1 VNLPESL
8 PSSGTPDLAAL
19 AAKSAVL
26 RRAASLAG
34 WAGGGKR
41 ALTAKGVLRKQD
53 VPTAAAIIGVKAPQA
68 VRSAA
73 DLPELHLAWCA
84 AVGMGLLTVEGG
96 KASGGPELKSWPPDD
111 GTGLLAAW
119 LKGFIAVSAVLGGG
133 DRDLGRDFLVLVL
146 ALLNVLQDE
155 DAPAGRG
162 LLREVLEEADEI
174 CDSRD
179 LDADVYGALSGLS
192 PHGMPKI
199 EGLTALLADF
209 GIIAKAGPAASK
221 APAVTPLGEWV
232 ASLLAEEVC
241 PVPLDAGLTAED
253 LIEGAA
259 NVSAGERE
267 MLADSWLGARDPAG
281 AVREILSAAED
292 KPSRLRV
299 VALEL
304 AEMAREDG
312 WPAWREIAGDDA
324 RPHTAR
330 HARVFLFS
338 MGQGPEPARADWQWV
353 GTEAAAAA
361 LHEAGPDE
369 ALCCIWDTI
378 DGDDDIA
385 KRLAEVRA
393 SGHPEAE
400 YVASSVEAFAASGA
414 PLTIRQG
421 VQLKVALKN
430 AKPPVWRSVQLPL
443 TATLGDLH
451 AAIQVLFGWDGDH
464 LHVFHAGGV
473 GYSDPFYELEETED
487 EEDARLRDAFPPG
500 GPKVTYVYDFGADWV
515 HEITRQKMITL
526 DPGQDYPV
534 CVASGGNSPVEY
546 PSGDEPE
553 EPEPFDQAA
562 VNTALTGI
570 LRS

>member
-1 VNLPESL
+1 MNLPEGL
-8 PSSGTPDLAAL
+8 PSSGTPGLAAL

-26 RRAASLAG
+26 RRTASLAG

-41 ALTAKGVLRKQD
+41 TLTAKGVLRKQD
-53 VPTAAAIIGVKAPQA
+53 VPAAAAIIGVKAPQA

-73 DLPELHLAWCA
+73 DLPELHVAWCA
-84 AVGMGLLTVEGG
+84 AIGMGLLTVEGG

-111 GTGLLAAW
+111 GTGLLEAW
-119 LKGFIAVSAVLGGG
+119 LKGFFAVSAVLGGG
-133 DRDLGRDFLVLVL
+133 DRDLGRGFLVLVL
-146 ALLNVLQDE
+146 ALLKVLQDE

-162 LLREVLEEADEI
+162 LLREVLEEAGEI

-179 LDADVYGALSGLS
+179 LDTDVHGALSGLS
-192 PHGMPKI
+192 SHGMPRI
-199 EGLTALLADF
+199 EGLMALLADF
-209 GIIAKAGPAASK
+209 GIIAKARPAASR

-232 ASLLAEEVC
+232 ASCLAEEVC
-241 PVPLDAGLTAED
+241 PVPLDAGLTAEE

-259 NVSAGERE
+259 NFPAGERE
-267 MLADSWLGARDPAG
+267 TLADSWLDARDPAG

-292 KPSRLRV
+292 MPSRLRV

-304 AEMAREDG
+304 AEMTGEDG

-361 LHEAGPDE
+361 LCEAGPDE

-385 KRLAEVRA
+385 KRLAGVRA

-400 YVASSVEAFAASGA
+400 HVASSVEVFAASGA

-421 VQLKVALKN
+421 VQLKVALKY

-473 GYSDPFYELEETED
+473 RYSDPLYELEETEG
-487 EEDARLRDAFPPG
+487 EEDARLRDVFPPG
-500 GPKVTYVYDFGADWV
+500 GPKITYVYDFGADWV
-515 HEITRQKMITL
+515 HEITRQTVITL
-526 DPGQDYPV
+526 EPGQDYPV
-534 CVASGGNSPVEY
+534 CVAFGGDSPVEY
-546 PSGDEPE
+546 PSQDEPE

-562 VNTALTGI
+562 VNTALAGI
-570 LRS
+570 LRF

>member
-111 GTGLLAAW
+111 GTGLLEAW
-119 LKGFIAVSAVLGGG
+119 LKGFFAVSAVLGGG

-146 ALLNVLQDE
+146 ALLNVLQVE

-179 LDADVYGALSGLS
+179 LDTDVYGALSGLS

-199 EGLTALLADF
+199 EGLMALLADF
-209 GIIAKAGPAASK
+209 GIIAKAGSAASK

-232 ASLLAEEVC
+232 ASLLAEGVC

-267 MLADSWLGARDPAG
+267 MLADSWLDARDPAD

-378 DGDDDIA
+378 DGDDIA

-473 GYSDPFYELEETED
+473 RYSDPFYELEETED

-526 DPGQDYPV
+526 DPRQDYPV

-553 EPEPFDQAA
+553 EPEPFDQTA

>member
-1 VNLPESL
+1 MNLPESL

-41 ALTAKGVLRKQD
+41 TLTAKGVLRKQD
-53 VPTAAAIIGVKAPQA
+53 VPAAAAIIGVKAPQA

-73 DLPELHLAWCA
+73 DLPELHVAWCA
-84 AVGMGLLTVEGG
+84 AVGMGLLTMEDG
-96 KASGGPELKSWPPDD
+96 KASGGPELK
-111 GTGLLAAW
+111 TGLRTTAGLLEAW
-119 LKGFIAVSAVLGGG
+119 LKGFFAVSAGLGGDQDLGGG
-133 DRDLGRDFLVLVL
+133 IVVLVL
-146 ALLNVLQDE
+146 ALLKVLQDE
-155 DAPAGRG
+155 DAPAERG

-174 CDSRD
+174 CDEHD
-179 LDADVYGALSGLS
+179 LDADVHGALSGLS
-192 PHGMPKI
+192 SHGMPKI
-199 EGLTALLADF
+199 EGLMALLADF
-209 GIIAKAGPAASK
+209 GMIAKARPAASK

-232 ASLLAEEVC
+232 ASLLTEVC
-241 PVPLDAGLTAED
+241 PVPLDAGLTAEE

-259 NVSAGERE
+259 NVPAGERE
-267 MLADSWLGARDPAG
+267 MLADSWLDARDPAD

-292 KPSRLRV
+292 MPSRLRV

-304 AEMAREDG
+304 AEMAGEDG

-443 TATLGDLH
+443 TATLGGLH

-473 GYSDPFYELEETED
+473 RYSDPFYELEETED

-534 CVASGGNSPVEY
+534 CVASAGNSPVEY

-553 EPEPFDQAA
+553 EPEPSSSTRATTPSPA
-562 VNTALTGI
+562 GAST
-570 LRS
+570 S

>member
-1 VNLPESL
+1 MNLQESL
-8 PSSGTPDLAAL
+8 SSSGTPDLAAL

-26 RRAASLAG
+26 QRAASLAG

-41 ALTAKGVLRKQD
+41 TLTAKGVLRKQD
-53 VPTAAAIIGVKAPQA
+53 VPAAAAIIGVKAPQA

-73 DLPELHLAWCA
+73 DLPELHVAWCA
-84 AVGMGLLTVEGG
+84 AIGMGLLTVEGG
-96 KASGGPELKSWPPDD
+96 NASGGPELKSWPPDD
-111 GTGLLAAW
+111 GTRLLEAW
-119 LKGFIAVSAVLGGG
+119 LKGFFAVSAVLGGG
-133 DRDLGRDFLVLVL
+133 DRDLGRDFLVVVL
-146 ALLNVLQDE
+146 ALLKVLQDE
-155 DAPAGRG
+155 GAPAERG

-174 CDSRD
+174 CDEHD
-179 LDADVYGALSGLS
+179 LDADVRGALSGLS
-192 PHGMPKI
+192 SHGMPKI
-199 EGLTALLADF
+199 EGLMALLADF
-209 GIIAKAGPAASK
+209 GIITMAGPAASK
-221 APAVTPLGEWV
+221 APAVTPLGEWA
-232 ASLLAEEVC
+232 ASRLAEKVC

-253 LIEGAA
+253 LIEGVA
-259 NVSAGERE
+259 NVSAGERQ
-267 MLADSWLGARDPAG
+267 MLADGWLDARDPAD
-281 AVREILSAAED
+281 AVREILSAAEEM
-292 KPSRLRV
+292 PSRLRV

-304 AEMAREDG
+304 AEMTGEDG
-312 WPAWREIAGDDA
+312 WPAWRQIAGDEA
-324 RPHTAR
+324 RPHAAR

-353 GTEAAAAA
+353 GAEAAAAA

-385 KRLAEVRA
+385 KRLAGVRA

-400 YVASSVEAFAASGA
+400 YVASSVEAFVASGA
-414 PLTIRQG
+414 PLTIRHG

-443 TATLGDLH
+443 TATLGDLD

-473 GYSDPFYELEETED
+473 RYSDPFYELEETED
-487 EEDARLRDAFPPG
+487 EEDARLRDVFPSAG
-500 GPKVTYVYDFGADWV
+500 SKITYVYDFGADWV

-526 DPGQDYPV
+526 EPGQDYPA
-534 CVASGGNSPVEY
+534 CVAFGGNSPVEY
-546 PSGDEPE
+546 PSEDEPE

-562 VNTALTGI
+562 VNTALAGI

>member
-1 VNLPESL
+1 
-8 PSSGTPDLAAL
+8 
-19 AAKSAVL
+19 
-26 RRAASLAG
+26 
-34 WAGGGKR
+34 
-41 ALTAKGVLRKQD
+41 
-53 VPTAAAIIGVKAPQA
+53 
-68 VRSAA
+68 
-73 DLPELHLAWCA
+73 
-84 AVGMGLLTVEGG
+84 MGLLTVEDG

-111 GTGLLAAW
+111 GTGLLEAW
-119 LKGFIAVSAVLGGG
+119 LKGFFTVSAVLGGG
-133 DRDLGRDFLVLVL
+133 DRDLGRGVLVLVL
-146 ALLNVLQDE
+146 ALLKVLQDDDE
-155 DAPAGRG
+155 PAGRG
-162 LLREVLEEADEI
+162 LLGEVLEEADEI
-174 CDSRD
+174 CDEYD
-179 LDADVYGALSGLS
+179 LDADVYDALSGLS
-192 PHGMPKI
+192 SHGMPKI
-199 EGLTALLADF
+199 EGLKALLADF

-232 ASLLAEEVC
+232 ARRLAAEVC
-241 PVPLDAGLTAED
+241 PVPLDAGLKAED
-253 LIEGAA
+253 LIERAA
-259 NVSAGERE
+259 NLSAGGRNV
-267 MLADSWLGARDPAG
+267 LADSWLDARDPAD

-292 KPSRLRV
+292 MPSRLRV

-304 AEMAREDG
+304 AEMPGEDG
-312 WPAWREIAGDDA
+312 WPAWREIAGDQT

-338 MGQGPEPARADWQWV
+338 MGQGPEPACADWQWV
-353 GTEAAAAA
+353 GAEAAAAA

-369 ALCCIWDTI
+369 ALRCIWDTI

-400 YVASSVEAFAASGA
+400 HVASSVEAFAASGA

-421 VQLKVALKN
+421 IQVKVALKY
-430 AKPPVWRSVQLPL
+430 AKPPTWRSVQLPL

-451 AAIQVLFGWDGDH
+451 ATIQVLFGWDGDH

-473 GYSDPFYELEETED
+473 HYSDPFYELEGTED
-487 EEDARLRDAFPPG
+487 EENSRLRDAFPPG

-526 DPGQDYPV
+526 EPGQDYPV
-534 CVASGGNSPVEY
+534 CVAFGGNSPVEY
-546 PSGDEPE
+546 PYEDEPE

-562 VNTALTGI
+562 VNTALARI

>member
-1 VNLPESL
+1 MP
-8 PSSGTPDLAAL
+8 A
-19 AAKSAVL
+19 
-26 RRAASLAG
+26 
-34 WAGGGKR
+34 
-41 ALTAKGVLRKQD
+41 
-53 VPTAAAIIGVKAPQA
+53 AAAIIGVKAPQA

-84 AVGMGLLTVEGG
+84 AVGMSLLTVEGG
-96 KASGGPELKSWPPDD
+96 KASGGPELENWPPDD
-111 GTGLLAAW
+111 GTGLLEAW
-119 LKGFIAVSAVLGGG
+119 LKGFFAVSAVLGGG
-133 DRDLGRDFLVLVL
+133 DRDLGKGFLVLVL
-146 ALLNVLQDE
+146 ALLNVLQD
-155 DAPAGRG
+155 DGAPGGRG

-179 LDADVYGALSGLS
+179 LDVDVHGALSGLS
-192 PHGMPKI
+192 RHGMPKI
-199 EGLTALLADF
+199 EGLMALLADF

-267 MLADSWLGARDPAG
+267 MLADSWLDARDPAN

-312 WPAWREIAGDDA
+312 WPAWREIAGDEA

-430 AKPPVWRSVQLPL
+430 AKPPVWRSVPLP
-443 TATLGDLH
+443 AHG
-451 AAIQVLFGWDGDH
+451 
-464 LHVFHAGGV
+464 
-473 GYSDPFYELEETED
+473 
-487 EEDARLRDAFPPG
+487 DARRPARGDPGPVRLGRGSPARVPRGRRPLQRPVLRAGRDRRRRGRPAPRRLSPG
-500 GPKVTYVYDFGADWV
+500 RPEGHATCYDFGAGWV
-515 HEITRQKMITL
+515 HEITRQKPIAL

-534 CVASGGNSPVEY
+534 RARVR
-546 PSGDEPE
+546 
-553 EPEPFDQAA
+553 QA
-562 VNTALTGI
+562 TP
-570 LRS
+570 R

>member
-1 VNLPESL
+1 VNLPEGL
-8 PSSGTPDLAAL
+8 PSSGTPGLAAL

-53 VPTAAAIIGVKAPQA
+53 VPAAAAIIGVKAPQA

-73 DLPELHLAWCA
+73 DLAELHLAWCA

-111 GTGLLAAW
+111 GTGLLQAW
-119 LKGFIAVSAVLGGG
+119 LKGFFAVSAVLGGG

-155 DAPAGRG
+155 PAPAGRG
-162 LLREVLEEADEI
+162 LLRAVLEEADEI

-179 LDADVYGALSGLS
+179 LDADVHGALSGLS

-199 EGLTALLADF
+199 EGLLALLADF
-209 GIIAKAGPAASK
+209 GIIAKAGPAASQ

-267 MLADSWLGARDPAG
+267 MLADSWLDARDPAD

-304 AEMAREDG
+304 AEMTGEDG

-378 DGDDDIA
+378 DGDGDIA

-473 GYSDPFYELEETED
+473 RYSDPFYELEETED

-562 VNTALTGI
+562 VNTALAGI
-570 LRS
+570 LRY

>member
-1 VNLPESL
+1 VNLPEGL

-19 AAKSAVL
+19 AANSAVL

-41 ALTAKGVLRKQD
+41 TLTAKGVLRKQD
-53 VPTAAAIIGVKAPQA
+53 VPAAAAIIGVKAPQA
-68 VRSAA
+68 IRSAA
-73 DLPELHLAWCA
+73 DLPELHVAWCA
-84 AVGMGLLTVEGG
+84 AIGMGLLTVEGG
-96 KASGGPELKSWPPDD
+96 TASGGPEIRNWPPDD
-111 GTGLLAAW
+111 STRLLEAW
-119 LKGFIAVSAVLGGG
+119 LKGFFAVAAVLGGG
-133 DRDLGRDFLVLVL
+133 DRDLGGGFLVLVL
-146 ALLNVLQDE
+146 ALLEVLQD
-155 DAPAGRG
+155 DGVPAGRG

-174 CDSRD
+174 CDAGD
-179 LDADVYGALSGLS
+179 LDVDVDGTLSGLS
-192 PHGMPKI
+192 SHGTPRI

-209 GIIAKAGPAASK
+209 GMIAKARPAASK

-232 ASLLAEEVC
+232 ASRLAEVF
-241 PVPLDAGLTAED
+241 PVPLDAGPTAEE
-253 LIEGAA
+253 LIAEAA
-259 NVSAGERE
+259 NFPADERE
-267 MLADSWLGARDPAG
+267 TLADSWLDARDPAD
-281 AVREILSAAED
+281 AVREILAAAED
-292 KPSRLRV
+292 MPSRLRV

-304 AEMAREDG
+304 AEMTGEDG

-324 RPHTAR
+324 RPHAAR

-361 LHEAGPDE
+361 LGEAGPDE

-378 DGDDDIA
+378 DGEDHIA
-385 KRLAEVRA
+385 KRLAGVRA

-400 YVASSVEAFAASGA
+400 HVASSVEAFVASGA

-421 VQLKVALKN
+421 VQLKVALKY

-473 GYSDPFYELEETED
+473 HYSDPFYELEGTED
-487 EEDARLRDAFPPG
+487 EEDARLRDAFAPARQ
-500 GPKVTYVYDFGADWV
+500 KITYVYDFGADWI

-526 DPGQDYPV
+526 EPGQDYPV
-534 CVASGGNSPVEY
+534 CVAFGGNSPAEY
-546 PSGDEPE
+546 PSEDEPE

-562 VNTALTGI
+562 VDTALARI

>member
-1 VNLPESL
+1 VRPHW
-8 PSSGTPDLAAL
+8 
-19 AAKSAVL
+19 
-26 RRAASLAG
+26 LAG
-34 WAGGGKR
+34 PGAGKR
-41 ALTAKGVLRKQD
+41 TLTAKGVLRKQD
-53 VPTAAAIIGVKAPQA
+53 VPAAAAIVGVKAPQA

-73 DLPELHLAWCA
+73 DLPELHVAWCA
-84 AVGMGLLTVEGG
+84 AIGMGLLTVEGG
-96 KASGGPELKSWPPDD
+96 KASGGPELKNWPPDD
-111 GTGLLAAW
+111 GTGLLEAW
-119 LKGFIAVSAVLGGG
+119 LKGFFAVSAVFGGDQDLGGG
-133 DRDLGRDFLVLVL
+133 IVVLVL
-146 ALLNVLQDE
+146 ALLKVLQDE

-179 LDADVYGALSGLS
+179 LDVDVHGALSGLS
-192 PHGMPKI
+192 SRGMPRI
-199 EGLTALLADF
+199 EGLMALLADF
-209 GIIAKAGPAASK
+209 GMIAKARPTASK

-232 ASLLAEEVC
+232 ASRLTEEVC
-241 PVPLDAGLTAED
+241 PVPLDAGLTAEE
-253 LIEGAA
+253 LIERIA

-267 MLADSWLGARDPAG
+267 TLADSWLDARDPTD

-292 KPSRLRV
+292 MPSRLRV

-304 AEMAREDG
+304 AEMTGEDG
-312 WPAWREIAGDDA
+312 WPAWREIAGDEA
-324 RPHTAR
+324 RPHAER

-361 LHEAGPDE
+361 LDEAGPDE

-400 YVASSVEAFAASGA
+400 HVASSVEAFAASGA

-421 VQLKVALKN
+421 VELKVALKY
-430 AKPPVWRSVQLPL
+430 AKPPAWRSVQLPL

-464 LHVFHAGGV
+464 LHVFHAVGV
-473 GYSDPFYELEETED
+473 RYSDPFYELEETED

-500 GPKVTYVYDFGADWV
+500 GPKITYVYDFGADWI
-515 HEITRQKMITL
+515 HEITRQKVITL
-526 DPGQDYPV
+526 EPGQDYPV
-534 CVASGGNSPVEY
+534 CLAFGGNSPVEY
-546 PSGDEPE
+546 TSGYEPE

-562 VNTALTGI
+562 VNTALAGI

>member
-1 VNLPESL
+1 MSLPEGL
-8 PSSGTPDLAAL
+8 PSSGAPDLAAL

-34 WAGGGKR
+34 WAAGGKR
-41 ALTAKGVLRKQD
+41 TLTAKGVLRKQD
-53 VPTAAAIIGVKAPQA
+53 VPVAAAILGVKAPQA

-73 DLPELHLAWCA
+73 DLPELHVAWCA
-84 AVGMGLLTVEGG
+84 AIGMGLLTVEGG
-96 KASGGPELKSWPPDD
+96 KASGGPELENWPPDD
-111 GTGLLAAW
+111 GTRLLEAW
-119 LKGFIAVSAVLGGG
+119 LKGFFAVSAVLGGG
-133 DRDLGRDFLVLVL
+133 DRDLGRDFLLLVL
-146 ALLNVLQDE
+146 ALLTVLQDE

-174 CDSRD
+174 CGSRD
-179 LDADVYGALSGLS
+179 LNADVHGALSRLS
-192 PHGMPKI
+192 SHGIPRI

-209 GIIAKAGPAASK
+209 GMIAKARPAASK
-221 APAVTPLGEWV
+221 APAVTPLGQLA
-232 ASLLAEEVC
+232 ASLLAEVF
-241 PVPLDAGLTAED
+241 PVPLDAELTAEE

-259 NVSAGERE
+259 NFSADQRE
-267 MLADSWLGARDPAG
+267 TLADSWLDARDPAD

-292 KPSRLRV
+292 MPSRLRV

-304 AEMAREDG
+304 AEMTGEDG
-312 WPAWREIAGDDA
+312 LPAWREIAGDDA
-324 RPHTAR
+324 RPHAAR

-353 GTEAAAAA
+353 GAEAAAAA
-361 LHEAGPDE
+361 LYEAGADE

-400 YVASSVEAFAASGA
+400 HLASSVEAFAASGA
-414 PLTIRQG
+414 PLTIRKG
-421 VQLKVALKN
+421 VQLKVALEY

-473 GYSDPFYELEETED
+473 HYSDPLYELEGDED
-487 EEDARLRDAFPPG
+487 EEDARLRDAVPPG

-515 HEITRQKMITL
+515 HEITRQKVITL
-526 DPGQDYPV
+526 EPGQDYPV
-534 CVASGGNSPVEY
+534 CVAYGGNSPVEY
-546 PSGDEPE
+546 PSEDEPE

-562 VNTALTGI
+562 VNTALAGI

>member
-19 AAKSAVL
+19 AAKSDVL

-53 VPTAAAIIGVKAPQA
+53 VPAAAAIIGVKAPQA

-96 KASGGPELKSWPPDD
+96 KASGGPELKSWPRDD
-111 GTGLLAAW
+111 GTGLLEAW
-119 LKGFIAVSAVLGGG
+119 LKGFFAVSAVLGGG

-179 LDADVYGALSGLS
+179 LDADVHGALSGLS

-199 EGLTALLADF
+199 EGLMALLADF

-267 MLADSWLGARDPAG
+267 MLADSWLDARDPAD
-281 AVREILSAAED
+281 AVREILSAAEAAMTAAEIRATREGYRAWFEASGRY
-292 KPSRLRV
+292 PRIVRLMDSGVDPDDPATRDERFQFGLDCV
-299 VALEL
+299 L
-304 AEMAREDG
+304 DG
-312 WPAWREIAGDDA
+312 IAA
-324 RPHTAR
+324 
-330 HARVFLFS
+330 
-338 MGQGPEPARADWQWV
+338 
-353 GTEAAAAA
+353 
-361 LHEAGPDE
+361 
-369 ALCCIWDTI
+369 
-378 DGDDDIA
+378 
-385 KRLAEVRA
+385 RLATRRA
-393 SGHPEAE
+393 
-400 YVASSVEAFAASGA
+400 VTAS
-414 PLTIRQG
+414 
-421 VQLKVALKN
+421 
-430 AKPPVWRSVQLPL
+430 
-443 TATLGDLH
+443 
-451 AAIQVLFGWDGDH
+451 
-464 LHVFHAGGV
+464 
-473 GYSDPFYELEETED
+473 
-487 EEDARLRDAFPPG
+487 
-500 GPKVTYVYDFGADWV
+500 
-515 HEITRQKMITL
+515 
-526 DPGQDYPV
+526 
-534 CVASGGNSPVEY
+534 
-546 PSGDEPE
+546 
-553 EPEPFDQAA
+553 DQ
-562 VNTALTGI
+562 
-570 LRS
+570 